1 MKGNQKW
8 AKVSV
13 TDDLSPEE
21 NRKQQ
26 NLDDLCNLAKK
37 NDIDAKVSGA
47 ALVVEGQQFTYK
59 ELDKLPHNLTLA
71 DAKQISCKGGI
82 AF

>member
-47 ALVVEGQQFTYK
+47 ALVVECQRFTYK
-59 ELDKLPHNLTLA
+59 KLDKLPHNLTLA